1 MMGKLIAYVSVVGL
15 ACAAATP
22 LGAQAPARAQLPD
35 GNGKEAVATY
45 CGQCHGL
52 NQVVATGHTPEQWRT
67 VVNMMINDGAKLPQ
81 DQAAMVAEYLARN
94 FPPKAAPSPVLVPG
108 PVQVA
113 IREWDVPTPGSRPH
127 DPLATADG
135 AIWYTGQMAN
145 VLGRL
150 DPRTGTIKEFPLK
163 TAQSGPHGLMADRD
177 GNIWFTANF
186 KGYIGKLDPRTGQA
200 TEYPMPDPAARD
212 PHSLVFD
219 QRGILWFTAQGSNLV
234 GRLDPQSG
242 EVKLLKLSVPRSNPY
257 GILVNSKGV
266 PFFDEFGGN
275 RIGRIDPATME
286 IKEYTLPDPGA
297 RPRRIAITSDD
308 VVWYTDYARGYL
320 GRLDPQ
326 TGAVTEFASP
336 GGPASRPYGIASVHD
351 VLFYNESGVEPNTIV
366 RFDPKTQKF
375 QTWTIPSGGGV
386 VRNMSVTPQG
396 DIAIAC
402 SGVNK
407 VGLVQVKP

>member
-1 MMGKLIAYVSVVGL
+1 MMGKAIVYLCATGL
-15 ACAAATP
+15 VCAVAP
-22 LGAQAPARAQLPD
+22 LGAQAAARLPD
-35 GNGKEAVATY
+35 GNGRDAVATY
-45 CGQCHGL
+45 CGQCHAL
-52 NQVVATGHTPEQWRT
+52 NQVVSAGHTPEQWRT
-67 VVNMMINDGAKLPQ
+67 VVNMMINDGAKLPK
-81 DQAAMVAEYLARN
+81 DQVAMVTEYLARN
-94 FPPKAAPSPVLVPG
+94 FPPRGAPKPVLIAG
-108 PVQVA
+108 PVRAA
-113 IREWDVPTPGSRPH
+113 IREWDVPTAGSRPH
-127 DPLATADG
+127 DPLATPDG

-150 DPRTGTIKEFPLK
+150 DPRTGAIKEFPLK
-163 TAQSGPHGLMADRD
+163 TPQSGPHGLMADRD

-186 KGYIGKLDPRTGQA
+186 KAYIGKLDPRTGDV

-219 QRGILWFTAQGSNLV
+219 PQGILWFTAQVANMV
-234 GRLDPQSG
+234 GRLDPRSG
-242 EVKLLKLSVPRSNPY
+242 EVKLVTLNTPRSNPY

-286 IKEYTLPDPGA
+286 IKEYPLPDPGA

-308 VVWYTDYARGYL
+308 IVWYTDYARGYL
-320 GRLDPQ
+320 GRLDPA

-336 GGPASRPYGIASVHD
+336 GGPGSRPYGIASVND

-366 RFDPKTQKF
+366 RFDPGTQKF
-375 QTWTIPSGGGV
+375 QTWAIPSGGGV
-386 VRNMSVTPQG
+386 VRNMSVTPDG
-396 DIAIAC
+396 NVAIAC

-407 VGLVQVKP
+407 VGLVEVTR

>member
-1 MMGKLIAYVSVVGL
+1 MGKAIVYLSMVGL
-15 ACAAATP
+15 VCAAAP
-22 LGAQAPARAQLPD
+22 LGAQAPAPVRLPD
-35 GNGKEAVATY
+35 GNGKDAVATY
-45 CGQCHGL
+45 CVQCHGL
-52 NQVVATGHTPEQWRT
+52 DRVASAGHTPEQWRT
-67 VVNMMINDGAKLPQ
+67 VVNMMINDGAKLPK
-81 DQAAMVAEYLARN
+81 DQADLVTEYLARS
-94 FPPKAAPSPVLVPG
+94 FPPRAAPSPVLIAG

-113 IREWDVPTPGSRPH
+113 ITEWDVPTPGSRPH

-135 AIWYTGQMAN
+135 AVWYTGQMAN

-150 DPRTGTIKEFPLK
+150 DPETHAIKEFPLK

-186 KGYIGKLDPRTGQA
+186 KAYIGKLNPRTGEV

-219 QRGILWFTAQGSNLV
+219 QRGILWFTAQIANFV
-234 GRLDPQSG
+234 GRLDPGTG
-242 EVKLLKLSVPRSNPY
+242 EIKLVKLGTPRSNPY

-286 IKEYTLPDPGA
+286 IKEYALPDPGA

-308 VVWYTDYARGYL
+308 IVWYTDYARGYL

-326 TGAVTEFASP
+326 SGAVTEFASP
-336 GGPASRPYGIASVHD
+336 GGSQSRPYGIASVND
-351 VLFYNESGVEPNTIV
+351 VLWYNESGVEPNTIV
-366 RFDPKTQKF
+366 RFDPRTHKF
-375 QTWTIPSGGGV
+375 QTWAIPSGGGV
-386 VRNMSVTPQG
+386 VRNMSVTPAG

-407 VGLVQVKP
+407 VGLVEVKR